1 MSFYFVRQIFA
12 QITLLAGYLV
22 SLWLFYPWIWNY
34 RKLSQMENTTKI
46 PNTVHK
52 FNLFIY

>member
-12 QITLLAGYLV
+12 QIILLAGYLV